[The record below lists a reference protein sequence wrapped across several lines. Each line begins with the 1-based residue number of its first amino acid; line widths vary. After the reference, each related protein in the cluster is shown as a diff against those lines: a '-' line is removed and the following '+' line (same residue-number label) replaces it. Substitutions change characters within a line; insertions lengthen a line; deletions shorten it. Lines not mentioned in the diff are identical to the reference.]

1 MVDINYQCWTI
12 FIYIPKTI
20 LKLNPGRNYVAFR
33 NPHKVPMSPSLARIQ
48 AVMFEFDDFKSH
60 SSKDIQTF
68 SRPPLRLMWDGI
80 ANESWIVY
88 TFSAD
93 RITWLI
99 CISLSHLSMG
109 YVVPSVPCVTTL
121 AFCHCMDQWAI
132 LLWLGCLEVVL
143 WYVLGCISMELLS
156 RGSGDHLKGDWNEIP
171 TREWPLSIQ
180 MDKVLFV
187 INTWLRLKRWY
198 FTFIVNK
205 YEYIFYKKYLWIKK
219 WTFKTKLGTKA
230 KYLSNFQKYP

>member
-1 MVDINYQCWTI
+1 M
-12 FIYIPKTI
+12 
-20 LKLNPGRNYVAFR
+20 LNHIHLHTKNNIETESRPQLCRPFEI
-33 NPHKVPMSPSLARIQ
+33 HTKSSSTLSQSLATIQ

-121 AFCHCMDQWAI
+121 AFWHCMDQWAI
-132 LLWLGCLEVVL
+132 LLWCACCEVDVIYLGLYFNGVVIT
-143 WYVLGCISMELLS
+143 WVHI
-156 RGSGDHLKGDWNEIP
+156 GSGDHLKGDWNEIP
-171 TREWPLSIQ
+171 TREWP
-180 MDKVLFV
+180 V
-187 INTWLRLKRWY
+187 
-198 FTFIVNK
+198 FI
-205 YEYIFYKKYLWIKK
+205 ETISELW
-219 WTFKTKLGTKA
+219 
-230 KYLSNFQKYP
+230 